1 MNNNGIYGGDR
12 RQEALRA
19 AAEAGARGGGFAA
32 DPVPTAFVDNA
43 RRAVFHHL
51 LVPGQHQDSYVLIAS
66 SGRRAGTTDYSGR

>member
-19 AAEAGARGGGFAA
+19 AAEAGARGAGFAA

-43 RRAVFHHL
+43 RCSEINSVRAL
-51 LVPGQHQDSYVLIAS
+51 DCG
-66 SGRRAGTTDYSGR
+66 SGTH

>member
-19 AAEAGARGGGFAA
+19 AAEAGARRAGFAA

-43 RRAVFHHL
+43 RRADA
-51 LVPGQHQDSYVLIAS
+51 PPA
-66 SGRRAGTTDYSGR
+66 RAGSGP

>member
-19 AAEAGARGGGFAA
+19 AAEAGARGAGFAA

-43 RRAVFHHL
+43 R
-51 LVPGQHQDSYVLIAS
+51 Q
-66 SGRRAGTTDYSGR
+66 AGFTQLADRL